1 MKIIRKVQKTK
12 EKCKRRS
19 VRYRSRSD
27 SSEQSSLRVRRGHP
41 GSHGRMEKA
50 HKRSRDPSDCSGISD
65 RFSLASGSKEGSK
78 TSFNVKSK
86 TQSLHK
92 RGRNDGKE
100 GRHHSSRSLSRGI
113 HFLDIC
119 GSQRFRGVSPCFQY
133 EEAQPCNSRRAF
145 QDGINSERETFD
157 PKRGLHDLCRSE
169 GCVFCNSNSCSASQV
184 SSLRVGGEVT
194 RISGLPLWDEVGS
207 QSVHKT
213 LETGG
218 VASQKDVHP
227 DSDLLGRSAA
237 LSRQQEALPPTER
250 YHNKASD
257 QTWVYH
263 KLGKVNADSYSED
276 PFLRSFGQFQGSDV
290 ESSSRQARD
299 STGRVSQFDGAQSG
313 VSKEVS
319 QPFRQDD
326 CVSRGYSRGTGV
338 LPLPSNGSHIS
349 SESGSPVS
357 QCDRDQPDQHR
368 RAELVA
374 QLSSPVEWQSYAYVP
389 PRSGDHIRCIPDGMG
404 GPLQHGGDWGS
415 LDSGRATVPYKLSG
429 TVGGISGSQVICKEF
444 ERSPHSDETG
454 QHYSPVIHPPSGGH
468 THRHVV
474 QFSSHDVALGL
485 GKRSSPVGLSCSRSG
500 ECGGGL
506 SVQGLQRQD
515 RVDAVTTSFQGDVP
529 VPEVLSNCRPVCLP
543 SEPSAGQ
550 ICCME
555 ARSRSGGDR
564 RLLPELAARER
575 LCISALLDLGRD
587 SPEDQERG
595 GNSVGGSSNLDS
607 PAMVS
612 PTSAVSCSTA
622 GLSSSDNRVS
632 GAASLRSATPIV
644 GESPSSGLDCLR
656 RRYVAEGFSEEVS
669 EVLSQSCRPST
680 HGQYESAWRAWC
692 GWCNQ
697 RSLDPVSAP
706 VVSVAEFL
714 VEKEKDGLA
723 FRTLGVYSAA
733 ISLYHLP
740 VEGKAVGECAQLSK
754 LKKGFFNRNPP
765 KPRYLVTWDVE
776 PVLRCL
782 RGLPTWEAL
791 DLKSLT
797 LKLVLLLALVLVGR
811 VSSLVYID
819 TECLSVTQSSL
830 RFIPSKL
837 LKQSRPGRIPQCVH
851 IESFSD
857 KRLCPVYG
865 VKHYLAVTRPFRR
878 GESQLFLSYIRPHK
892 KVGTSTISRWILK
905 MLEIAGVDVS
915 LFRAHSTRGAAASAS
930 AKLGVSMSDIM
941 KAAGWASDSTF
952 ARHYHRPSASSV
964 LARSLLESV

>member
-1 MKIIRKVQKTK
+1 MA
-12 EKCKRRS
+12 
-19 VRYRSRSD
+19 
-27 SSEQSSLRVRRGHP
+27 EQCIHP
-41 GSHGRMEKA
+41 TPIWWSHQMHPRWDGGAHCNMVEIGGR
-50 HKRSRDPSDCSGISD
+50 
-65 RFSLASGSKEGSK
+65 
-78 TSFNVKSK
+78 
-86 TQSLHK
+86 
-92 RGRNDGKE
+92 
-100 GRHHSSRSLSRGI
+100 
-113 HFLDIC
+113 
-119 GSQRFRGVSPCFQY
+119 
-133 EEAQPCNSRRAF
+133 
-145 QDGINSERETFD
+145 
-157 PKRGLHDLCRSE
+157 
-169 GCVFCNSNSCSASQV
+169 
-184 SSLRVGGEVT
+184 
-194 RISGLPLWDEVGS
+194 W
-207 QSVHKT
+207 T
-213 LETGG
+213 LEER
-218 VASQKDVHP
+218 QFHINYLE
-227 DSDLLGRSAA
+227 LLGAFLA
-237 LSRQQEALPPTER
+237 
-250 YHNKASD
+250 
-257 QTWVYH
+257 
-263 KLGKVNADSYSED
+263 
-276 PFLRSFGQFQGSDV
+276 LRSFAKNL
-290 ESSSRQARD
+290 R
-299 STGRVSQFDGAQSG
+299 G
-313 VSKEVS
+313 V
-319 QPFRQDD
+319 
-326 CVSRGYSRGTGV
+326 
-338 LPLPSNGSHIS
+338 HILMRL
-349 SESGSPVS
+349 
-357 QCDRDQPDQHR
+357 DNTT
-368 RAELVA
+368 A
-374 QLSSPVEWQSYAYVP
+374 LSYI
-389 PRSGDHIRCIPDGMG
+389 H
-404 GPLQHGGDWGS
+404 HGG
-415 LDSGRATVPYKLSG
+415 
-429 TVGGISGSQVICKEF
+429 
-444 ERSPHSDETG
+444 
-454 QHYSPVIHPPSGGH
+454 GGH

-474 QFSSHDVALGL
+474 QFSSHNVALGL
-485 GKRSSPVGLSCSRSG
+485 GKRSGPVGLSCSRSG

-529 VPEVLSNCRPVCLP
+529 VPEVLSNCRSVCLP
-543 SEPSAGQ
+543 SEPSTGQ
-550 ICCME
+550 ICRME

-622 GLSSSDNRVS
+622 GPSSSDNRVS

-765 KPRYLVTWDVE
+765 KPKYLVTWDVE

-782 RGLPTWEAL
+782 RGLPTWETL

-865 VKHYLAVTRPFRR
+865 VKHYLAVTRPFRQ

-964 LARSLLESV
+964 LARSLLESL

>member
-1 MKIIRKVQKTK
+1 MAEWRKLTSDPEILQTVQGYQIDFLWPPVQRTVPRQVSMSKVKHKACTK
-12 EKCKRRS
+12 EVEMMERKGAITQVDHCPGEYISTIFVVPKGSGGFRPVFNMKKLNHAIRDEHFKMESIQS
-19 VRYRSRSD
+19 VKHLIQRGDFMISVDLKDAYFAIPIHAQHRKFLRFEWEEKLLEFQVCPFGMKSAPRMFTKLLKPVVSHLRKMSIRIVIYLDDLLLLADSRKHCLQQRDTIIKLLIRLGFIINWEKSMLIPTQKIRFLGHLVN
-27 SSEQSSLRVRRGHP
+27 SKELTLSLP
-41 GSHGRMEKA
+41 QDKLETLQEECLNLME
-50 HKRSRDPSDCSGISD
+50 HKVVSAKK
-65 RFSLASGSKEGSK
+65 LAS
-78 TSFNVKSK
+78 
-86 TQSLHK
+86 L
-92 RGRNDGKE
+92 
-100 GRHHSSRSLSRGI
+100 
-113 HFLDIC
+113 
-119 GSQRFRGVSPCFQY
+119 
-133 EEAQPCNSRRAF
+133 
-145 QDGINSERETFD
+145 
-157 PKRGLHDLCRSE
+157 
-169 GCVFCNSNSCSASQV
+169 
-184 SSLRVGGEVT
+184 
-194 RISGLPLWDEVGS
+194 
-207 QSVHKT
+207 
-213 LETGG
+213 
-218 VASQKDVHP
+218 
-227 DSDLLGRSAA
+227 
-237 LSRQQEALPPTER
+237 
-250 YHNKASD
+250 
-257 QTWVYH
+257 
-263 KLGKVNADSYSED
+263 
-276 PFLRSFGQFQGSDV
+276 
-290 ESSSRQARD
+290 
-299 STGRVSQFDGAQSG
+299 
-313 VSKEVS
+313 
-319 QPFRQDD
+319 FRQDD

-349 SESGSPVS
+349 SESGSSVS

-368 RAELVA
+368 RTELVA
-374 QLSSPVEWQSYAYVP
+374 QLSSPMEWQSNAYIP

-404 GPLQHGGDWGS
+404 GPLQHGGDRGS

-454 QHYSPVIHPPSGGH
+454 QHYSPVIHPPSGGGH

-474 QFSSHDVALGL
+474 QFSSHNVALGL
-485 GKRSSPVGLSCSRSG
+485 GKRSGPVGLSCSRSG

-543 SEPSAGQ
+543 AEPSTGQ
-550 ICCME
+550 ICRME

-612 PTSAVSCSTA
+612 PTSAVSGSSA
-622 GLSSSDNRVS
+622 GPSSSDNRVS

-656 RRYVAEGFSEEVS
+656 RRYVAEGFSEKVS

-782 RGLPTWEAL
+782 RGLPTWETL

-865 VKHYLAVTRPFRR
+865 VKHYLAVTRPFRQ

-930 AKLGVSMSDIM
+930 TKLGVSMSDIM
-941 KAAGWASDSTF
+941 KAAGLGF
-952 ARHYHRPSASSV
+952 RFHFCSALS
-964 LARSLLESV
+964 